1 MFVMGGGIRGGVYG
15 DWPGLE
21 PAAIDGN
28 ALRVTVDYRSV
39 LADILQHRLVTGNMA
54 AVLPGYVDTPEKR
67 LNLALP
73 LATVVDRRTDRGPIA
88 GCL

>member
-1 MFVMGGGIRGGVYG
+1 MPPFTFVATVEAVLLAGAVPVFA
-15 DWPGLE
+15 DVDETLCLA

-54 AVLPGYVDTPEKR
+54 AVLPGYADNPEKR

-73 LATVVDRRTDRGPIA
+73 LATVV
-88 GCL
+88 